1 MSDLFMTGMQDI
13 KNKQEQTQHSEYNTQ
28 YWAAK
33 QTIPDYTLSQ
43 SGTFDHIIA
52 CAIGFGAGFA
62 VLFIFYKIIILSL
75 IGGAILG
82 LVNIFVSSQ
91 GAIKKRK
98 KKLRIQFFDLLEA
111 MSVAMR
117 AGNPPIKAL
126 ESAVDDLS
134 LIYAENS
141 DIITEVKIIIDKF
154 NNAVPL
160 SELFSDF
167 ARRSGLEDVASFAS
181 VYATIEGKSSR
192 ADEIVRETQQ
202 IIADKMEIEMEI
214 ETMMTAAKSEV
225 NIMLFM
231 PLVILGIVG
240 YAGAGFMD
248 AIYSTAVGRLV
259 STIGIIV
266 FAASFIMAHKF
277 SQIKL

>member
-1 MSDLFMTGMQDI
+1 MVGLFSVDCSRESNRLSGFR
-13 KNKQEQTQHSEYNTQ
+13 S
-28 YWAAK
+28 AK
-33 QTIPDYTLSQ
+33 IPDYSLSQ
-43 SGTFDHIIA
+43 SGGFDHLVA
-52 CAIGFGAGFA
+52 GAIGFGAGFA
-62 VLFIFYKIIILSL
+62 VLFVFYKIILLSL
-75 IGGAILG
+75 VGGAILG
-82 LVNIFVSSQ
+82 VVNIFISSQ
-91 GAIKKRK
+91 GAVSKRK

-117 AGNPPIKAL
+117 AGNPPLKAL
-126 ESAVDDLS
+126 ESAKGDLS

-141 DIITEVKIIIDKF
+141 DIIIEVNIIIEKF

-167 ARRSGLEDVASFAS
+167 ARRSGLEDIANFAS

-248 AIYSTAVGRLV
+248 AIYTTATGRIV
-259 STIGIIV
+259 STIGLGV
-266 FAASFIMAHKF
+266 FAASFLMARKF
-277 SQIKL
+277 SKIKL